1 MTPDVADVLG
11 YSNSHGFTQL
21 VSEDYKGHSKI
32 VTPGGAQHMTV
43 ISERGMYEGLARSN
57 RDLAKDFQDWLW
69 KHLKDYRK
77 GERPDQPALSPDG
90 LEMIAKEFREQE
102 VRLTEIDGELHVAA
116 ADVADVLGYNHTPN
130 FTTHVREKYK
140 GVRKLNTPGGPQEM
154 TVISELGIY
163 DGLSSAEPSRL
174 LSVYALLADTSR
186 RKTRSKLLSGWAAVV
201 ESGTL
206 NQAELGRS
214 V

>member
-1 MTPDVADVLG
+1 MTL
-11 YSNSHGFTQL
+11 YSRIF
-21 VSEDYKGHSKI
+21 D
-32 VTPGGAQHMTV
+32 
-43 ISERGMYEGLARSN
+43 
-57 RDLAKDFQDWLW
+57 D
-69 KHLKDYRK
+69 
-77 GERPDQPALSPDG
+77 
-90 LEMIAKEFREQE
+90 
-102 VRLTEIDGELHVAA
+102 TEIRIVRIDGDPWLVA
-116 ADVADVLGYNHTPN
+116 ADVADALNIGRTQEA
-130 FTTHVREKYK
+130 TRRLDDDEK
-140 GVRKLNTPGGPQEM
+140 GVSTIHTPGGPQEM

>member
-1 MTPDVADVLG
+1 MRVLP
-11 YSNSHGFTQL
+11 SSQ
-21 VSEDYKGHSKI
+21 D
-32 VTPGGAQHMTV
+32 M
-43 ISERGMYEGLARSN
+43 
-57 RDLAKDFQDWLW
+57 AKPFQDWLW

-102 VRLTEIDGELHVAA
+102 VRLTEVDGELHVAA
-116 ADVADVLGYNHTPN
+116 ADVADVLDYSRTQN
-130 FTTHVREKYK
+130 FTTHVREKYR
-140 GVRKLNTPGGPQEM
+140 GYARIITPSGPQEM
-154 TVISELGIY
+154 TVISELGVY

-174 LSVYALLADTSR
+174 LSGYALLADTSR

>member
-1 MTPDVADVLG
+1 
-11 YSNSHGFTQL
+11 
-21 VSEDYKGHSKI
+21 
-32 VTPGGAQHMTV
+32 
-43 ISERGMYEGLARSN
+43 
-57 RDLAKDFQDWLW
+57 
-69 KHLKDYRK
+69 
-77 GERPDQPALSPDG
+77 
-90 LEMIAKEFREQE
+90 MIAKEFREQE
-102 VRLTEIDGELHVAA
+102 VRLTELDGELHVAA
-116 ADVADVLGYNHTPN
+116 ADVADVLGYDRPQN
-130 FTTHVREKYK
+130 FYRHVREKYR
-140 GVRKLNTPGGPQEM
+140 GYQKLITPSGPQEM

-174 LSVYALLADTSR
+174 LSGYALLADTSR

>member
-1 MTPDVADVLG
+1 MT
-11 YSNSHGFTQL
+11 
-21 VSEDYKGHSKI
+21 
-32 VTPGGAQHMTV
+32 
-43 ISERGMYEGLARSN
+43 
-57 RDLAKDFQDWLW
+57 
-69 KHLKDYRK
+69 
-77 GERPDQPALSPDG
+77 
-90 LEMIAKEFREQE
+90 AKEFREQE

-116 ADVADVLGYNHTPN
+116 ADVADVLGYNRTEN
-130 FTTHVREKYK
+130 FTRHVRDKYK
-140 GVRKLNTPGGPQEM
+140 GTRTLSTPGGPQKM

-174 LSVYALLADTSR
+174 LSGYALLADTSR